1 MNSTKP
7 LKRTDIPEEY
17 TWKLSDLCASD
28 ELFEKQRAEVQ
39 AALPALSAYQGRLNE
54 GADIVLSFLEKLE
67 ETEQLFETLYV
78 YANMHLHEDMN
89 VTKYQGYSAQMQMLA
104 SQLSASCA
112 FFQPELL
119 ALPEEQLKSY
129 TADETLSHYRLLL
142 ERILRMKPHTLSA
155 SEEAILAKSGE
166 MASAA
171 DDIFSM
177 LNDADLKFGEI
188 TDSEGKPQELTVER
202 FVSFM
207 ESPDRRVRMDTFKR
221 FYEVYGQFRNTIGA
235 SYGASVKKARF
246 YSEVRGYNSTL
257 EQCLMQNEIPVEVYD
272 KLISAVRENLPAMHR
287 YIALR
292 KKAMNIEEHHFYD
305 NYVSLVPDYRKKFTF
320 DEAKE
325 LARKGLAPMG
335 EDYLRRL
342 EEGFSDRWIDVYENI
357 GKCSGAYS
365 WGAYGTHPYVLLNYQ
380 GELNDVFTLV
390 HEMGHALHSMY
401 SHESQSY
408 TYAGYKIFVAEVA
421 STCNEA
427 LLIRYM
433 LSQCTDKQE
442 RAYLINYF
450 IDQFKGTLYRQTMF
464 AEFEKAAH
472 ELYAKGEPLTP
483 EGLCDIYRQ
492 LNADYFGD
500 DMVID
505 EEIALEWMRIPHFY
519 SEFYVYQYATGFS
532 AAIALSNRILKEGA
546 PAVED
551 YIKFLRGGSSAT
563 PIELLKIAGVDMT
576 SPEPVADALKL
587 FSELVDELEEL
598 LLN

>member
-1 MNSTKP
+1 MDNTKP
-7 LKRTDIPEEY
+7 MKRCDVQEEY

-28 ELFEKQRAEVQ
+28 EIFEQQRSEVQ
-39 AALPALSAYQGRLNE
+39 AELSGLAEYQGRLSE
-54 GADIVLSFLEKLE
+54 GAGTVLAFLQKLE
-67 ETEQLFETLYV
+67 AAEQVFETLYA

-104 SQLSASCA
+104 SQLSASCS

-119 ALPEEQLKSY
+119 SLPEEQLKSY
-129 TADETLSHYRLLL
+129 VEDEKLSGYRLLL

-155 SEEAILAKSGE
+155 AEEAILAKSGE
-166 MASAA
+166 MAAAA

-177 LNDADLKFGEI
+177 LNDADLKFGDIMDE
-188 TDSEGKPQELTVER
+188 DGKPQELTIER
-202 FVSFM
+202 YGSFM
-207 ESPDRRVRMDTFKR
+207 ESTDRRVRMDAFKR
-221 FYEVYGQFRNTIGA
+221 FYEVYGQFKNTIGA
-235 SYGASVKKARF
+235 AYAASVKKARF
-246 YSEVRGYNSTL
+246 YSEVRKYDSTL
-257 EQCLMQNEIPVEVYD
+257 EQSLELNEIPSEVYD
-272 KLISAVRENLPAMHR
+272 RLIDAVRENLPAMHR
-287 YIALR
+287 YISLR
-292 KKAMNIEEHHFYD
+292 KKALGVEEHHFYD
-305 NYVSLVPDYRKKFTF
+305 NAVSLVPDYRKKFTF
-320 DEAKE
+320 EEAKDI
-325 LARKGLAPMG
+325 ARKALAPMG

-342 EEGFSDRWIDVYENI
+342 EEGFTDRWIDVYENI

-401 SHESQSY
+401 SYETQPY

-433 LSQCTDKQE
+433 LSRCTDKQE

-450 IDQFKGTLYRQTMF
+450 IDQFKGTVHRQTMF
-464 AEFEKAAH
+464 AEFEKTAH
-472 ELYAKGEPLTP
+472 QLYAQGEALTP
-483 EGLCDIYRQ
+483 ERLSDIYRQ
-492 LNADYFGD
+492 LIADYFGE

-519 SEFYVYQYATGFS
+519 NEFYVYQYATGFA
-532 AAIALSNRILKEGA
+532 AAIALSNRILREGA

-551 YIKFLRGGSSAT
+551 YVKFLRGGSSAT

-587 FSELVDELEEL
+587 FSRLVDELEEL
-598 LLN
+598 L